1 MKRNIIV
8 TLQTTTLK
16 LDMDIAEESK
26 YVLMNYGPVR
36 AGLTTLQA
44 TLDPQ
49 LSELLRCLESKV
61 KNLQSKSCT
70 DSDIS
75 STGTPTLRAL
85 HSTTTTERI
94 GTDDINW

>member
-1 MKRNIIV
+1 MRRNIIV

-36 AGLTTLQA
+36 AGLTTLQT

-49 LSELLRCLESKV
+49 LSELLSCLV
-61 KNLQSKSCT
+61 NRVRNLQSKSYT
-70 DSDIS
+70 DSGIS
-75 STGTPTLRAL
+75 KQGMPTLRAL
-85 HSTTTTERI
+85 PCTTITERI
-94 GTDDINW
+94 GINEG

>member
-1 MKRNIIV
+1 MRRNIIV

-36 AGLTTLQA
+36 AGLTTLQT

-49 LSELLRCLESKV
+49 LSELLSCLVSRV
-61 KNLQSKSCT
+61 GNLQSKSFT
-70 DSDIS
+70 DSGIS
-75 STGTPTLRAL
+75 KQGMPTLRAL
-85 HSTTTTERI
+85 HSTTTINGI
-94 GTDDINW
+94 GTDVVE

>member
-8 TLQTTTLK
+8 TLQTTTLR

-36 AGLTTLQA
+36 AGLTTLQ
-44 TLDPQ
+44 TTSDPQ

-70 DSDIS
+70 DLDIS
-75 STGTPTLRAL
+75 SIDTQTRLALRCI
-85 HSTTTTERI
+85 STTERV
-94 GTDDINW
+94 GTE

>member
-16 LDMDIAEESK
+16 LDMDIVEESK

-36 AGLTTLQA
+36 AGLTTLQT

-61 KNLQSKSCT
+61 KNLQSKSFT
-70 DSDIS
+70 DSVISKQDI
-75 STGTPTLRAL
+75 PTLRAL
-85 HSTTTTERI
+85 PCTTQI
-94 GTDDINW
+94 DGAGIN

>member
-8 TLQTTTLK
+8 TLQTTTLR

-36 AGLTTLQA
+36 AGLTTLQT

-49 LSELLRCLESKV
+49 LSELLSCLVNRV
-61 KNLQSKSCT
+61 KTQAPRFFT
-70 DSDIS
+70 DSVISKQDI
-75 STGTPTLRAL
+75 PTLRAL
-85 HSTTTTERI
+85 PCTTTTKGA
-94 GTDDINW
+94 GTNEG

>member
-1 MKRNIIV
+1 MRRNIIV

-49 LSELLRCLESKV
+49 LSELLSCLV
-61 KNLQSKSCT
+61 NRVGNLQSKSYT
-70 DSDIS
+70 DSGIYNTATQTRLALRCIS
-75 STGTPTLRAL
+75 
-85 HSTTTTERI
+85 TTERV
-94 GTDDINW
+94 GTNENRS